1 MSPPRE
7 RGRKPAT
14 TARSKSRQR
23 KTGDRAQR
31 TGAGLGNIPAAVAD
45 IVLVLDLNGKLTGWS
60 KGVEIVTGYTP
71 HELLGRPAEAFFQ
84 QDEAPVVA
92 EKMALAFEKGCAEAE
107 LHLLTKDGAPIPYDF
122 TAVPLADAGGNVTG
136 FAGIG
141 RNVSEHKAFLESL
154 VAASPGVIYQG
165 TVSDFRITYVSPNV
179 ERLLGFTPQ
188 EVVGAVRFWWGRSHP
203 EDRER
208 FYADLTK
215 AFEEKTPVL
224 EREFRFQHRDGRYL
238 WLHSSARIEFDDDG
252 NPLRVL
258 GHVLDISA
266 RKEAEDA
273 LHRAKETAEQASR
286 SKSEFLS
293 RMSHELRTPLNAIL
307 GFAQLLE
314 MDALAPEQ
322 RESVQHILKG
332 GRNLLELIN
341 EVLDVARVETGRLA
355 FSPEPVAL
363 GAVLLESLEL
373 IAPLAAQRFV
383 RISAPDEIPTG
394 HIMADRQRLKQVFLN
409 LLSNAVKYNR
419 RGGSVTLTCEGTP
432 EGRLRIKVHDTGVG
446 IPHDKLS
453 RLFVPFDRLG
463 AERTGVDGTGIGL
476 ALSRGL
482 VRLMGGE
489 IGVDTEVHEGSTF
502 WVEFPLVEKP
512 AGLAG
517 PPRDD
522 PQGSAPP
529 GPGRPRTVLYI
540 EDNLAN
546 LELIQRI
553 LAQRPEV
560 RLISTMQGRLGI
572 DLARDH
578 QPDLILLDLQLP
590 DLTGEEIMRGLWE
603 DGRTRQI
610 PIAVISADATADQ
623 VERMLALGARTYLTK
638 PLDVK
643 KVLALMDETLR
654 DLASTST

>member
-1 MSPPRE
+1 M
-7 RGRKPAT
+7 
-14 TARSKSRQR
+14 
-23 KTGDRAQR
+23 
-31 TGAGLGNIPAAVAD
+31 
-45 IVLVLDLNGKLTGWS
+45 LDLNGKVTGWS
-60 KGVEIVTGYTP
+60 TGVEIFTGYTP
-71 HELLGRPAEAFFQ
+71 QELKGKPAEAFFPP
-84 QDEAPVVA
+84 DEAPVVA
-92 EKMALAFEKGCAEAE
+92 EKLALAFENGVAEAE
-107 LHLLTKDGAPIPYDF
+107 LHLLAKDGTAVPYDI
-122 TAVPLADAGGNVTG
+122 TAVPLVDAGGNVIG

-141 RNVSEHKAFLESL
+141 RDSSEHKAFLENL

-179 ERLLGFTPQ
+179 ERLLGYTPQ
-188 EVVGAVRFWWGRSHP
+188 EVVGAVRFWSGRSHP
-203 EDRER
+203 EDREK
-208 FYADLTK
+208 FYSDLTK
-215 AFEEKTPVL
+215 AFEEKTPML
-224 EREFRFQHRDGRYL
+224 EREFRFQHKDGRYI
-238 WLHSSARIEFDDDG
+238 WLHSSARIEYDDAG
-252 NPLRVL
+252 EPLRVL
-258 GHVLDISA
+258 GHVLDNSA
-266 RKEAEDA
+266 RKAAEDA

-314 MDALAPEQ
+314 MDALGPEQ

-332 GRNLLELIN
+332 GRHLLELIN

-363 GAVLLESLEL
+363 GAVLLESLEV
-373 IAPLAAQRFV
+373 IAPLAAQRLV
-383 RISAPDEIPTG
+383 RISGPDEIPAG

-419 RGGSVTLTCEGTP
+419 RGGSVTLACEDAP

-446 IPHDKLS
+446 IPQDKLS

-489 IGVDTEVHEGSTF
+489 IGVETQVDEGTTF
-502 WVEFPLVEKP
+502 WVEFPVVENP
-512 AGLAG
+512 AGRSE
-517 PPRDD
+517 PQVDD
-522 PQGSAPP
+522 PQRAAPS
-529 GPGRPRTVLYI
+529 GTRGPRTVLYI

-553 LAQRPEV
+553 LTQRPEV
-560 RLISTMQGRLGI
+560 RLISTMQGRLGL

-578 QPDLILLDLQLP
+578 HPDLILLDLQLP
-590 DLTGEEIMRGLWE
+590 DMTGEEIVRGLWE
-603 DGRTRQI
+603 DRLTRDI
-610 PIAVISADATADQ
+610 PIAVISADATVDQ
-623 VERMLALGARTYLTK
+623 VERMLALGVRAYLTK
-638 PLDVK
+638 PLEVK
-643 KVLALMDETLR
+643 KVLALLDETLR